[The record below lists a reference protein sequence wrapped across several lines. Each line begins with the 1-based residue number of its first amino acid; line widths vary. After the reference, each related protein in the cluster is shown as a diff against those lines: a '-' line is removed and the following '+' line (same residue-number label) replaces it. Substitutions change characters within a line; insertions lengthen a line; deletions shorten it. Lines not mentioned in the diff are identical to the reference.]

1 MQIIYSDAYK
11 ISKTQED
18 IKEIPKAEN
27 ISERRDVLDEYEEIS
42 KDKKED
48 TIDSMYGEKDE

>member
-1 MQIIYSDAYK
+1 MLIKSVKLRK
-11 ISKTQED
+11 I

-42 KDKKED
+42 KNKKED
-48 TIDSMYGEKDE
+48 TIDSMYDEKDE

>member
-1 MQIIYSDAYK
+1 MRK
-11 ISKTQED
+11 
-18 IKEIPKAEN
+18 
-27 ISERRDVLDEYEEIS
+27 VMLDEYEEIS